1 MKRKDLLEAVE
12 RLKDSENVE
21 CDIDNLKTLMV
32 EFCDHYETDFND
44 ICDNLK
50 DLAPHIEV
58 VEIAHSIAGR
68 CGSDLY

>member
-1 MKRKDLLEAVE
+1 MLEAIE
-12 RLKDSENVE
+12 SLKDSENVE
-21 CDIDNLKTLMV
+21 HDIDNLKSLMV

-58 VEIAHSIAGR
+58 VDLAHTIADR
-68 CGSDLY
+68 CGSALY